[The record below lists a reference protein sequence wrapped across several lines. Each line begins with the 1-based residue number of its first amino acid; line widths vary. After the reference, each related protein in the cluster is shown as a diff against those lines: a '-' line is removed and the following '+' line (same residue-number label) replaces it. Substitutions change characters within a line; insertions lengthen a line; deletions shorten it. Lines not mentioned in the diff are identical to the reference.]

1 VNFSARAAR
10 RVAAGLVIVAGWF
23 AGAAAGAAMDSAF
36 GAPAALA
43 LGALGALGAFGLVSL
58 LTAHAHARGARRIA
72 HSRR

>member
-10 RVAAGLVIVAGWF
+10 RVAAGLVILAGWF
-23 AGAAAGAAMDSAF
+23 AGAAADAAMDSAF
-36 GAPAALA
+36 GAPAAL
-43 LGALGALGAFGLVSL
+43 ALGALGAFGLVSL